1 MSRIDELVRE
11 LRAEGVEVGGLEV
24 LDEELRAVEGPGV
37 FERLQAFAE
46 TQWDRALGELDESA
60 ELLGLITQAAGGE
73 GLDHEERARVEEQ
86 LRDVV
91 RMVPATAL
99 TVGLKA
105 IPGGTLVT
113 PWVLRKLGLLPSRW
127 REAHVLAAL
136 RDQAETLRAEHPVAA
151 QRIDVLRA
159 QLTEESE
166 HRAVLQA
173 ELQAHWDADRDGL
186 WDPEETAAYEQ
197 ALRELQARRRK
208 DGWSRGWY
216 LACEDRLFGPTRLE
230 ELVDAELPPVLV
242 SWEGEA
248 WVRLTDLLEAAHST

>member
-11 LRAEGVEVGGLEV
+11 LRAEGIEVGGLEV
-24 LDEELRAVEGPGV
+24 LDEELHAVEEPGV
-37 FERLQAFAE
+37 LERVQAFAA

-60 ELLGLITQAAGGE
+60 ELMGLLAHAASGE
-73 GLDHEERARVEEQ
+73 SLEPDERARLEEQ

-91 RMVPATAL
+91 RMVPASAL

-105 IPGGTLVT
+105 VPGGALVT

-127 REAHVLAAL
+127 REAHMLAAL
-136 RDQAETLRAEHPVAA
+136 RDEAEALRTEHPVAA

-159 QLTEESE
+159 ALTQESE
-166 HRAVLQA
+166 QRAVLQA
-173 ELQAHWDADRDGL
+173 ELQAHWDADRDGM

-197 ALRELQARRRK
+197 ALRELKTRRRR

-230 ELVDAELPPVLV
+230 DLVKAELPPVLV

-248 WVRLTDLLEAAHST
+248 WVRLTDLLEPPA

>member
-1 MSRIDELVRE
+1 MSRIEELVRE
-11 LRAEGVEVGGLEV
+11 LRAEGIEVGGLEV
-24 LDEELRAVEGPGV
+24 LDEELQAVEDPGV
-37 FERLQAFAE
+37 FERLQSFAS

-60 ELLGLITQAAGGE
+60 ELLGLVAHAASGE
-73 GLDHEERARVEEQ
+73 ALEPDERARLEEQ

-127 REAHVLAAL
+127 REAHMLAAL
-136 RDQAETLRAEHPVAA
+136 RDEAEALRAEHPVAA
-151 QRIDVLRA
+151 LRIDVLRA
-159 QLTEESE
+159 ALTQESE

-173 ELQAHWDADRDGL
+173 ELQAHWDHDRDGL
-186 WDPEETAAYEQ
+186 WDPEETAAYED
-197 ALRELQARRRK
+197 AVRGLKARRRR

-230 ELVDAELPPVLV
+230 ELVDADLPPVLV

-248 WVRLTDLLEAAHST
+248 WVRLQDLLEPAF